1 MSILSRRE
9 CAVFAE
15 SEKAFREWA
24 EAGNGRPAEE
34 VGEAAREIADYVED
48 QTRQLNQALDEQR
61 AATLNENLGKQW
73 RKERHLQAQLDFVHV
88 HPEFHVGEPDAS
100 ILMQRA
106 EAMLNARGVPDDQ
119 KEATVELLE
128 KAFQDLVSE
137 KRLDYDET
145 KGTPW
150 ARTYSN
156 LELNAPESSTAEEIE
171 NSDDAYN
178 MDLGDLREAANQQ
191 LADQN
196 GGPTVDGV
204 VYDSPADIAEARRR
218 ANARGEDASFHMD
231 SPGMRRS
238 VLLDDPNA
246 KPGEAPIVSEA
257 PRAAFWQS
265 AVPGKPKTNAKP
277 NDAAD
282 RGIAGRMFGF

>member
-9 CAVFAE
+9 CAVFAQ
-15 SEKAFREWA
+15 SEKAFLEWS
-24 EAGNGRPAEE
+24 EAPGRTADE
-34 VGEAAREIADYVED
+34 VGEAVRDIDEYVKD
-48 QTRQLNQALDEQR
+48 QTRQLNEALDEQR

-73 RKERHLQAQLDFVHV
+73 RAQRHLKAQLEFVHV

-100 ILMQRA
+100 ILMQRV
-106 EAMLNARGVPDDQ
+106 EAMLNAQGVPDEE

-150 ARTYSN
+150 ARTYN
-156 LELNAPESSTAEEIE
+156 YQELNAPKSQTTEDIE

-178 MDLGDLREAANQQ
+178 MNLDDLRKAANQQ
-191 LADQN
+191 LAEQN

-218 ANARGEDASFHMD
+218 ANARGEDVGFHLD
-231 SPGMRRS
+231 APGMNRS
-238 VLLDDPNA
+238 PLLDNPNA
-246 KPGEAPIVSEA
+246 KAGEEPVVSDAPN
-257 PRAAFWQS
+257 RNFWTS
-265 AVPGKPKTNAKP
+265 AIPGKPTPNAKP
-277 NDAAD
+277 NDGVD
-282 RGIAGRMFGF
+282 RGFAGRMFGF